1 MGQNGAGHWVGSG
14 SLGNRKV
21 SVSDWDTLVSYG
33 VAVSL
38 ASGLKGLSLCVES
51 RLELGDGRNGQAG
64 WKLLPKQKMILS
76 WVRLMAM

>member
-1 MGQNGAGHWVGSG
+1 MEQNGAGHWVGSG

-21 SVSDWDTLVSYG
+21 SVSDGDTLVSYG

-51 RLELGDGRNGQAG
+51 RLELGEVGMGRLDGSSY
-64 WKLLPKQKMILS
+64 LS
-76 WVRLMAM
+76 RR